1 MKFNSE
7 RIRLVICLSI
17 LFIIMLISPVRASN
31 FIQIEPKLDVELPT
45 VKNQPETEKS
55 PVLIFRSDRNGSLDI
70 YMIPLNQSNST
81 PNIMTHLTDNIIQL
95 TDNNY
100 DNKWPVLSPD
110 GSKLAFVSNQ
120 SGKDYIYIMNID
132 GSNQHRLTDQI
143 EKNENFPSWSRT
155 GSKIVFSS
163 GGRLAFA
170 NSDGTD
176 YQQTNIFSSYACFSQ
191 DGNKILYLGIQDSN
205 IYTVN
210 INDTTQIT
218 QVTDDQ
224 SWKTSPC
231 FSPDGNKIAFAAN
244 YGEGV
249 QIYTMNLDGSE
260 LNQITNDQNAA
271 GKGGVKW
278 KSPGKII
285 YFSYEYPDGNS
296 NCDIYSIWTD
306 GTNKQRLTT
315 DSSVDR
321 APDFGYVDFN

>member
-1 MKFNSE
+1 MKFTFK
-7 RIRLVICLSI
+7 RIRTVICLSI
-17 LFIIMLISPVRASN
+17 LFIIILISPVRASN

-45 VKNQPETEKS
+45 VKNLPETEKS
-55 PVLIFRSDRNGSLDI
+55 PVLIFHSDRNGSLDI
-70 YMIPLNQSNST
+70 YMIALDQSNST

-95 TDNNY
+95 TDNNF
-100 DNKWPVLSPD
+100 DNKWPSLSPD

-120 SGKDYIYIMNID
+120 SGKDYIYLMNID
-132 GSNQHRLTDQI
+132 GTNKYKLTDQV
-143 EKNENFPSWSRT
+143 EKNEIYPTWSRT

-170 NSDGTD
+170 NSDGSD
-176 YQQTNIFSSYACFSQ
+176 YQQTNIFSSHSCFSR
-191 DGNKILYLGIQDSN
+191 DGNKILYLGIQDNN

-218 QVTDDQ
+218 QITDDQ
-224 SWKTSPC
+224 VWKTSPH

-249 QIYTMNLDGSE
+249 QIYIMNSDGSG
-260 LNQITNDQNAA
+260 LTQLTNDQNAA

-285 YFSYEYPDGNS
+285 YFSYEQPNGNQ
-296 NCDIYSIWTD
+296 NCDIYSIWAD
-306 GTNKQRLTT
+306 GSNKQRLTT
-315 DSSVDR
+315 DSAVDR
-321 APDFGYVDFN
+321 SPDLGYIDLN

>member
-7 RIRLVICLSI
+7 RIRLVICLST
-17 LFIIMLISPVRASN
+17 LFFIILISPVRASN

-45 VKNQPETEKS
+45 VKSQPETEKS
-55 PVLIFRSDRNGSLDI
+55 QVLIFHSDRNGSLDI
-70 YMIPLNQSNST
+70 YMIALNQINST

-100 DNKWPVLSPD
+100 DNKWPSLSTD
-110 GSKLAFVSNQ
+110 GSKLTFVSNQ
-120 SGKDYIYIMNID
+120 DGKDYIYIMNID
-132 GSNQHRLTDQI
+132 GSNQHRLTDQT
-143 EKNENFPSWSRT
+143 EKNEGYPSWSRT

-170 NSDGTD
+170 NSDGSD

-210 INDTTQIT
+210 INDTSQITQIT
-218 QVTDDQ
+218 DDQ
-224 SWKTSPC
+224 AWKTSPC

-249 QIYTMNLDGSE
+249 QIYTMDSDGSG
-260 LNQITNDQNAA
+260 LNQLTNDQNAA

-285 YFSYEYPDGNS
+285 YFSYEYPNGNS

-321 APDFGYVDFN
+321 SPDLGYVDFN